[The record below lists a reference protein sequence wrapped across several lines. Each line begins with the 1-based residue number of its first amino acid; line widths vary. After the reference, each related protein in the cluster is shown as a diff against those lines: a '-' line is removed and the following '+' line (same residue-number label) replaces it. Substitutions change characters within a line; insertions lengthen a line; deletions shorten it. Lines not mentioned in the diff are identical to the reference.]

1 MYRTRAVDIEQS
13 VLYLSYFV
21 PILYILLTVSL
32 VMNTKKRERKKRR
45 EKTKKEYWFSRLINN

>member
-45 EKTKKEYWFSRLINN
+45 EKTKKEYWFSRL